1 LSDNTH
7 RAPLPRFV
15 IERVISWLSWGEHVH
30 KILSEY
36 PAILDI
42 AASLSLNKGLCK
54 IKSFQ
59 LPWDTPAHR
68 MLEGPVW
75 N

>member
-1 LSDNTH
+1 LPIGANLSH
-7 RAPLPRFV
+7 SF
-15 IERVISWLSWGEHVH
+15 
-30 KILSEY
+30 
-36 PAILDI
+36 
-42 AASLSLNKGLCK
+42 KGLCK

-59 LPWDTPAHR
+59 LPWYTPAHR